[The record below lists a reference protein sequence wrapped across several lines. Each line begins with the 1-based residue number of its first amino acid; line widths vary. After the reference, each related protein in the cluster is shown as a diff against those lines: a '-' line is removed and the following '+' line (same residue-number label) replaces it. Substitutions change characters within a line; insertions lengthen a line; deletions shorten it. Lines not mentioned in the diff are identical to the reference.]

1 MTIYIVLSFHQS
13 HCNEALLHTEGDVGK
28 ALEILFYKYYGLENI
43 ARRKIHDDIDTIDLL
58 ERKNEEKEALESIY
72 GNMFTE
78 KIKNQIWTVQV
89 KLDYLIRN
97 DEIGQEIP
105 RIRQKPEKGRERE
118 VCRLFIHKR
127 CRFGNRCKFSHQ
139 QPQVLRM
146 PERENPSFTLE
157 IRFPEGI
164 IIIYIKNIK
173 YVT

>member
-1 MTIYIVLSFHQS
+1 MSFYIILSFHQS
-13 HCNEALLHTEGDVGK
+13 HCNEALLRTEGDVGK

-43 ARRKIHDDIDTIDLL
+43 ARSKIHDDIDTIDLL
-58 ERKNEEKEALESIY
+58 EKRNEEKEALESIY

-78 KIKNQIWTVQV
+78 KIKGQIWIVQV
-89 KLDYLIRN
+89 KLDYLVRN
-97 DEIGQEIP
+97 DETEQEIQ
-105 RIRQKPEKGRERE
+105 RIRRKQEKGRERE

-127 CRFGNRCKFSHQ
+127 CRFGNRCRFLHQ

-164 IIIYIKNIK
+164 IIIYII
-173 YVT
+173 